1 MQSYLIV
8 GGAKEERFK
17 KALQM
22 ANKWQIENLDK
33 IILEAEN
40 SIGIDDIR
48 NLQHQLSLKPYSSS
62 YKIAILT
69 SAEKLTI
76 PAQNAFLKTL
86 EEPPQNTIIILTSPG
101 PDFLLPTII
110 SRCQI
115 IRLPNKPQIKL
126 SQEERT
132 PVTRLLASILKMGV
146 GEKIKMAN
154 EIAKNRQ
161 EAIKFCQAQLIIWR
175 EKTIK
180 ASSIKR
186 QASSVKVIR
195 QIQKTLKMLEANVN
209 PKLAMENLLLSIPSK

>member
-8 GGAKEERFK
+8 GGTKEERFK

-48 NLQHQLSLKPYSSS
+48 NLQHRLSLKPYSSS

-110 SRCQI
+110 SRCRI
-115 IRLPNKPQIKL
+115 IRLPNKSQIKL

-132 PVTRLLASILKMGV
+132 FVTRLLASILKIGV
-146 GEKIKMAN
+146 GERIKMAN

-209 PKLAMENLLLSIPSK
+209 PKLAMENLLLEF